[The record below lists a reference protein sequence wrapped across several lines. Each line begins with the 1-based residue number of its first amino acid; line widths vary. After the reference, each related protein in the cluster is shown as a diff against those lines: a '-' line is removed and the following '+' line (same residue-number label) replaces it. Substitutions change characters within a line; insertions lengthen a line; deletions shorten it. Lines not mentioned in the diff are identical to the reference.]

1 MQATLKAEKH
11 PQIHLLEHS
20 QIRRDERSPY
30 GEFWCPL
37 DGQATGSFG
46 REATVEVACTAR
58 FR

>member
-11 PQIHLLEHS
+11 PQIHPLEHS
-20 QIRRDERSPY
+20 QIRRDERSPC
-30 GEFWCPL
+30 EVFWCPL
-37 DGQATGSFG
+37 DRQVTGSFG